1 MLKKG
6 IFFDKKYGRINNMMT
21 YANFLIVISDFL
33 IVITLLKSIFLI
45 LEIREEKIKARD
57 GCAEK
62 RLKKNNKLENIK
74 ANY

>member
-1 MLKKG
+1 MKISQFAFFSLSISIIYFKNKKH
-6 IFFDKKYGRINNMMT
+6 IIDLTLNI
-21 YANFLIVISDFL
+21 IVIA
-33 IVITLLKSIFLI
+33 LLKSIFLI

-74 ANY
+74 ADY

>member
-1 MLKKG
+1 MKISQFAFFSLSISINYFKNKKH
-6 IFFDKKYGRINNMMT
+6 IIDLTLNI
-21 YANFLIVISDFL
+21 IVIA
-33 IVITLLKSIFLI
+33 LLKSIFLI

-74 ANY
+74 ADY